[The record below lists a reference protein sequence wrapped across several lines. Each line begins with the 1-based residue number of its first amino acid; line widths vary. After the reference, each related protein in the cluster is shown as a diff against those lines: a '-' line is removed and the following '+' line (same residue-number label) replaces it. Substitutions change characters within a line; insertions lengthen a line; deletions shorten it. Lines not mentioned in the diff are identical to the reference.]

1 MWMTGQHD
9 RQPVFPHA
17 GSDGLWP
24 NNVRTKLRGVVAD
37 TPLAEV
43 SPHTLRR
50 TVGTLVAHIAGL
62 DAARNVLGHRDPSV
76 TARHY
81 VADTGHV
88 IDVRHTL
95 DPIFA

>member
-1 MWMTGQHD
+1 MAQQD
-9 RQPVFPHA
+9 RQPVFAHA
-17 GSDGLWP
+17 GGGWLWP

-37 TPLAEV
+37 TPLAGV

-50 TVGTLVAHIAGL
+50 TVGTLVAHRAGQ
-62 DAARNVLGHRDPSV
+62 DAARDVLGHRDPSV

-81 VADTGHV
+81 IADTGRL
-88 IDVRHTL
+88 IDVRHAL